1 MSNTDTVILKLN
13 DGTELLAS
21 AVEKDGVYMC
31 NDVIQIMAVPDQS
44 TGQLKM
50 GFADFMPYSTGQF
63 AIPTNMAILST
74 PSEELDNFYR
84 EKFGKII
91 TNSSKIIL

>member
-1 MSNTDTVILKLN
+1 MSDTVILKLN
-13 DGTELLAS
+13 DGTELLAT
-21 AVEKDGVYMC
+21 AAEKDGIYMC
-31 NDVIQIMAVPDQS
+31 NDVIQIMAVPDQE
-44 TGQLKM
+44 TGQMKM

-84 EKFGKII
+84 ERFGKII
-91 TNSSKIIL
+91 TKSSKIIL